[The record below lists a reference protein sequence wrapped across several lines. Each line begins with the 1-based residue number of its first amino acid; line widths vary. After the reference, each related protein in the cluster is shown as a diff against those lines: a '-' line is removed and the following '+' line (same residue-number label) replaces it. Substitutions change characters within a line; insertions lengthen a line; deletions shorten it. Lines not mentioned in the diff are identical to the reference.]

1 MGRIS
6 PQALAAAV
14 ARIRSMNLRQKEQLA
29 DELFRAQPHVLASCL
44 VQPRL
49 GVGLVKVEFL
59 LDTVLVCFQAMKNA
73 PIHWPLITEDEQER
87 QMQRLVATM
96 RFGEDLPRDLSD
108 RAMLQYIETH
118 PEQYLLAFVYSEA
131 SAWLKRI
138 APEESDKFILLA
150 AFNLVNCIAFVEL
163 PAQGELERRT

>member
-1 MGRIS
+1 
-6 PQALAAAV
+6 
-14 ARIRSMNLRQKEQLA
+14 MNLKQKEQLA
-29 DELFRAQPHVLASCL
+29 DELFKAQPHVLASCL

-49 GVGLVKVEFL
+49 GVGLVKMEFL
-59 LDTVLVCFQAMKNA
+59 LDIVLICFQAMKNA
-73 PIHWPLITEDEQER
+73 RIHWPLITEDEQEC

-108 RAMLQYIETH
+108 RAMRQYIETH

-131 SAWLKRI
+131 NAWLKRT

-150 AFNLVNCIAFVEL
+150 ALTLANCIAFVEL
-163 PAQGELERRT
+163 PVQRALERGA